1 LALRS
6 SGFDPVSIETLNKRL
21 LFVTIFVFAAFS
33 ALILRLWFLQVVN
46 GESYKT
52 QSENNSIH
60 VEEIPPFRGLILDRN
75 GEPLVDNVPSFNL
88 YIRPDEIKDKEQLIK
103 NLKILINLDADEVR
117 KKLASESK
125 GRDFEPVLV
134 KRNLSRD
141 ELATIETHL
150 SNLLGA
156 RVEQRYKRSY
166 LYGNFAS
173 HIIGYLGEIS
183 EKELADNQ
191 YPEASSGDYIGK
203 FGVEGKWQTALNG
216 VKGGME
222 VEVDATGRKFQELSK
237 ELPVS
242 GQNITLTIDKKL
254 QAAAENM
261 LTDKAGAIVAMDPTN
276 GEILAMASSPSFD
289 PNTFIT
295 GIDKTEWK
303 ALTTGK
309 NSPLTNKALSGQYS
323 PGSVFKIV
331 LALAGLEEGVVS
343 PEDAVSCPGSYE
355 FGNRAF
361 HCWQKK
367 GHGSVNL
374 HRALRESCDVYF
386 YKLGNKLG
394 IEKIAK
400 YAKMCGLGKKTDIDL
415 DSEKGGLIPNNEWKM
430 KRFHVP
436 WQPGETIS
444 ASIGQSFVSITPI
457 QAAGLISTIFNGGK
471 VYQPKIVKEIK
482 DGKNS
487 VYQSG
492 PTLVREL
499 KVKRENL
506 DIVKSGLIA
515 VVNEPGGTGYSS
527 ARLKEV
533 TVAGKTGTAQV
544 VSLDKQKEMKAA
556 GGDSNDYK
564 DHAWFV
570 GIAPAENPKIAI
582 AVLIEHG
589 GHGGSA
595 AAPFARDLI
604 KEYLGIGLPP
614 PAADSIEDTESN

>member
-21 LFVTIFVFAAFS
+21 LFVTIFVVAAFS

-46 GESYKT
+46 GQKYRT
-52 QSENNSIH
+52 QSESNSIH
-60 VEEIPPFRGLILDRN
+60 LQEIPPFRGLILDRN
-75 GEPLVDNVPSFNL
+75 GEPLVNNVPSFNL
-88 YIRPDEIKDKEQLIK
+88 YVTPDKIQNKEQLLT
-103 NLKILINLDADEVR
+103 NLKALINLDPVEAR
-117 KKLASESK
+117 NKLAKESK
-125 GRDFEPVLV
+125 ASEHQPVLL
-134 KRNLSRD
+134 KKNLSRD
-141 ELATIETHL
+141 ELAAIETHL
-150 SNLLGA
+150 LNLPGVGA
-156 RVEQRYKRSY
+156 ESRYQRSY

-183 EKELADNQ
+183 EKELADNK
-191 YPEASSGDYIGK
+191 YPGSSSGDYIGK
-203 FGVEGKWQTALNG
+203 FGVEAKWQAELNG
-216 VKGGME
+216 VKGDRY
-222 VEVDATGRKFQELSK
+222 VEVDATGRRFNELSK
-237 ELPVS
+237 KLPVS
-242 GQNITLTIDKKL
+242 GQNVTLTIDKKL

-261 LTDKAGAIVAMDPTN
+261 LIDKTGAIVAMDPTN

-289 PNTFIT
+289 PNTFID

-303 ALTTGK
+303 ALTSGK

-331 LALAGLEEGVVS
+331 LALAGLEESKVS
-343 PEDAVSCPGSYE
+343 PEDAVSCSGSYE
-355 FGNRAF
+355 FGNRPF
-361 HCWQKK
+361 HCWKK
-367 GHGSVNL
+367 GGHGAVNL
-374 HRALRESCDVYF
+374 NRALKESCDVYF

-394 IEKIAK
+394 IEKIAY
-400 YAKMCGLGKKTDIDL
+400 YAKMCGLGKKTDIEL

-430 KRFHVP
+430 KRFGVP

-444 ASIGQSFVSITPI
+444 TSIGQSFVLVTPI
-457 QAAGLISTIFNGGK
+457 QAASLISTIFNGGK

-487 VYQSG
+487 VYQSQ
-492 PTLVREL
+492 PTLIREL

-506 DIVKSGLIA
+506 EIVKRGLVA
-515 VVNEPGGTGYSS
+515 VVNEPGGTAYSS

-544 VSLDKQKEMKAA
+544 VSLDKQKEMKSAEDA
-556 GGDSNDYK
+556 NLYK

-570 GIAPAENPKIAI
+570 GIAPAQNPKIAI

-595 AAPFARDLI
+595 SAPFARDLI
-604 KEYLGIGLPP
+604 KIYLGIDQPP
-614 PAADSIEDTESN
+614 PAIDSIEDTESD